1 MTVISVER
9 DVDSVS
15 LLLVAEFDAPIERV
29 WQLWADPRQLER
41 WWGPPTHPAT
51 MEQHDLAAGGEVTFV
66 MTGPGGERS
75 RGWWRVTSVDP
86 PRSLEFT
93 DGFANE
99 DGTPNTETPT
109 IAVQVKLTEKDGG
122 TRMELRFSFDSREAM
137 DVVERWGTFE
147 VLPQSVGQMDALL
160 VETGSTREANG

>member
-109 IAVQVKLTEKDGG
+109 IAVQVKLTEKDAG